1 MQDPDYLANREY
13 TKTLR
18 FNGHIFT
25 LRSIF
30 DDDIKSSGDEYDPN
44 KETINDEQPVTF
56 NDVIA
61 TNNEPVD
68 LSFNDVIE
76 DNNEIDL
83 FEPEQYETCDG
94 LIIECVN

>member
-1 MQDPDYLANREY
+1 MQDPEYLANREY
-13 TKTLR
+13 AKTIR

-30 DDDIKSSGDEYDPN
+30 DDDIKSAGLEYNPYDD
-44 KETINDEQPVTF
+44 TINDEQPVTF

-83 FEPEQYETCDG
+83 FEPEYYETNDG